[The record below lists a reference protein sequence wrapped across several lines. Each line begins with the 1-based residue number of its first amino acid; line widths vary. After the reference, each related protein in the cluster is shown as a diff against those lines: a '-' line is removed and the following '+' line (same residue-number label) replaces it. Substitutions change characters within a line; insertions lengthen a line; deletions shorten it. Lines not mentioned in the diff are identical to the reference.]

1 MEKAKTLKKALS
13 WMIVGTM
20 LFGLAGCGKA
30 ASENA
35 NQTEKNQEPAAT
47 AENSAG
53 TDAKSLRIAYSMD
66 SLTEGMVAQMEGV
79 DEAIAAFNN
88 SQSGYTASIDYFNA
102 ASDVEKQ
109 ISDVE
114 TIIQNGYDILMF
126 SSVDTSGSLPAMK
139 AAYDAGL
146 TVVDTRK
153 MDQLDSCSI
162 SLDFCN
168 EPLQGE
174 FMRNWM
180 QALLDDGKAEA
191 LHVGIVYGAAAQ
203 TYQLERGDFVKRW
216 AEEDPEHI
224 IVEAD
229 AYGDWDAEKSQSIME
244 DWIQA
249 HPEINIVVTGNTAE
263 ALGVANALIGA
274 QKKETT
280 WVVSFDI
287 TNEALIRIQDGTL
300 DCAVGFSPKD
310 NGRSMTEMG
319 LKVFMG
325 EYEGE
330 KEYKDDHVQYVDAT
344 NIEAYLAENP
354 IEK

>member
-1 MEKAKTLKKALS
+1 MRK
-13 WMIVGTM
+13 V
-20 LFGLAGCGKA
+20 LAGLLAGIMVIGLGACGQPENSGSESTNSA
-30 ASENA
+30 ASGSSS
-35 NQTEKNQEPAAT
+35 
-47 AENSAG
+47 AESA
-53 TDAKSLRIAYSMD
+53 DAGDRTPIRIAYSMD
-66 SLTEGMVAQMEGV
+66 SLTEGMVAQQEGV
-79 DEAIAAFNN
+79 DEAIEEFNS
-88 SQSGYTASIDYFNA
+88 SQDEYTASIDYFNA
-102 ASDVEKQ
+102 DSNVEKQ

-126 SSVDTSGSLPAMK
+126 SCVDTNGSLPAMQ

-174 FMRNWM
+174 IMREWM
-180 QALLDDGKAEA
+180 QALLDDGKADA
-191 LHVGIVYGAAAQ
+191 LHVGIVYGAASQ

-224 IVEAD
+224 IIEAE

-249 HPEINIVVTGNTAE
+249 HPEINIVVTANTAE

-287 TNEALIRIQDGTL
+287 TNEALIRIQDGSL
-300 DCAVGFSPKD
+300 DCTVGFNPKD
-310 NGRSMTEMG
+310 NGKTFIEIG
-319 LKVFMG
+319 LQVFMG

-330 KEYKDDHVQYVDAT
+330 KEYKDDHAQYIDAT

-354 IEK
+354 IEG